1 MRQRRWKP
9 VVVMMIIIFAGIVGV
24 RQTHFQTVDSYR
36 QEQKQLAGDV
46 FDEVQ
51 SPEGELGS
59 MYATMA
65 PSDSEKKKTEE
76 LNGREKSGKASVRD
90 AENGNADKKKSKA
103 SETSA
108 GTLENNGTEADT
120 KVAKDGK
127 NSQHR
132 GSSRSKSDAL
142 NGKSSSSVGKG
153 DRSKKPGKAST
164 ASDQSSQS
172 GKDKKTDTQPSGQN
186 VPAAAPS
193 SGQETGQQNTADNNT
208 KNPDVAQNNS
218 TDTSSADHGSS
229 GGKAEDAAGNS
240 GSSGSTA
247 TAKPEEAK
255 ITCTL
260 EIRCDS
266 LVENKKQAQESI
278 WKYIPSNGKILDTV
292 SVKVDKG
299 ASVYDV
305 LDKACK
311 AKGIAL
317 DADYTPAYKS
327 YYVRGI
333 GHIYEKQAGS
343 MSGWI
348 YKVNGTAPNKG
359 ASAYKVSEG
368 DVISWK
374 YTCDGRST

>member
-90 AENGNADKKKSKA
+90 AENGNADKKKSKD

-108 GTLENNGTEADT
+108 GTLENNGTESDP

-142 NGKSSSSVGKG
+142 NGKSSTSVGKG

-208 KNPDVAQNNS
+208 KNPDDAQNNS

>member
-1 MRQRRWKP
+1 MRQRRWKY
-9 VVVMMIIIFAGIVGV
+9 VVVMMIIIFAGIAGV

-46 FDEVQ
+46 FDGIQ

-59 MYATMA
+59 MYATIA
-65 PSDSEKKKTEE
+65 PSDSEKTE
-76 LNGREKSGKASVRD
+76 GSSGQEKSGKASVQD
-90 AENGNADKKKSKA
+90 TENGNTDKKTSKDP
-103 SETSA
+103 EISA
-108 GTLENNGTEADT
+108 GTLENNGTEAGS
-120 KVAKDGK
+120 KAAKDGK
-127 NSQHR
+127 NSRHR

-142 NGKSSSSVGKG
+142 NGKSSTSVGKG
-153 DRSKKPGKAST
+153 EKPKKPGKAST

-186 VPAAAPS
+186 VPAADPS

-208 KNPDVAQNNS
+208 KKPDAAENNS
-218 TDTSSADHGSS
+218 TDTSSADHSSS

-247 TAKPEEAK
+247 TVKPEEAK

-266 LVENKKQAQESI
+266 LVQNKKQAQESI

-305 LDKACK
+305 LEKACK
-311 AKGIAL
+311 AKGVAL